1 MSACKGYP
9 RVQSVVPLEGKRLR
23 VAFANGATK
32 IYDCAPLLACA
43 PFKPLA
49 DDALFRCVKADAHG
63 YGAVWNDD
71 IDLAE
76 SELWE
81 NGEQAEGAHAAD
93 AAGDAQGRPEL
104 DR

>member
-1 MSACKGYP
+1 MSADMRYSRVESVKPLAVKGLL
-9 RVQSVVPLEGKRLR
+9 VE
-23 VAFANGATK
+23 FTNGASK
-32 IYDCAPLLACA
+32 VYDCAPLLACA

-49 DDALFRCVKADAHG
+49 DDALFRCVRADPHG

-81 NGEQAEGAHAAD
+81 NGERAGQADTTD
-93 AAGDAQGRPEL
+93 AAVSRRSRA
-104 DR
+104 